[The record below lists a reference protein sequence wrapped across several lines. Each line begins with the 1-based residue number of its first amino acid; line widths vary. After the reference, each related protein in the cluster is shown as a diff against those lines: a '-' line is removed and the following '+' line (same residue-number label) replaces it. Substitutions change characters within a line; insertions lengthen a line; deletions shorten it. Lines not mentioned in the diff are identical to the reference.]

1 MAKMNLAALGARLET
16 PWLPLEVAR
25 LGDYHCL
32 LVLYQGSYP
41 AHHHDKDEF
50 FLVLEGTVD
59 IEIEGAGTV
68 TLHEKEG
75 LLVQAG
81 QHHRPI
87 TRTASALVLLFESKD
102 LSYKPVVMVAQADDQ
117 E

>member
-1 MAKMNLAALGARLET
+1 MIKVNLSALGAELET
-16 PWLPLEVAR
+16 AWVPLKVAQ
-25 LGDYHCL
+25 LEDYCCL

-41 AHHHDKDEF
+41 PHYHDKGEF
-50 FLVLEGTVD
+50 FLVLEGVVD

-68 TLHEKEG
+68 TLHEKEA

-87 TRTASALVLLFESKD
+87 TRTPKALVLLFEAQD
-102 LSYKPVVMVAQADDQ
+102 LNYKPVVMVGQALDH